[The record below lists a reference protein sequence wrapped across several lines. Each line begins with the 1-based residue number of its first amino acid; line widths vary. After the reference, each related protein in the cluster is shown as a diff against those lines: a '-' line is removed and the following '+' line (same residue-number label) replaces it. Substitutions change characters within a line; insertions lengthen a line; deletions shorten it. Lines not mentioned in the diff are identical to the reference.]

1 MRDRGEDEPLPPERL
16 PGFSTRAIHEGDLM
30 QSGIAEQPVSPPVWL
45 TADYVYESLEHY
57 TDIIN
62 EQRPGFVYGRYGNPT
77 HVALHNI
84 LASLDSAEAAWSFA
98 SGMAAV
104 HTAITTLAQNGDHVL
119 AQKTLYGGTYGFL
132 TKMAPR
138 YGIEASFVD
147 GEADAVASGIR
158 PSTKLVIIEP
168 LANPTFNVVDVRGIA
183 AVCAA
188 RGVALLV
195 DNTVATP
202 YLLRPLE
209 IEGVT
214 LVLHSTTKYIGGH
227 SSLMGGSIAG
237 DRDVIDRIR
246 HFAIDQGSTAGAF
259 EAWLMLLGIQTLPL
273 RVERQCTNAMAVA
286 RFLSDHTKVAKV
298 GYSGL
303 PGHPHHERARAL
315 FDGNRFGP
323 MLSFTL
329 DGGYEAAARMCD
341 SLRVVRV
348 GSSFGS
354 LHSMVAQ
361 PATTSHRQFSRE
373 DREAAG
379 ITDGLIRF
387 AIGGEDPEDLVADLA
402 QALEKV

>member
-1 MRDRGEDEPLPPERL
+1 MPPERL
-16 PGFSTRAIHEGDLM
+16 PGFSTRAIHEGDLA

-57 TDIIN
+57 TDVIR
-62 EQRPGFVYGRYGNPT
+62 ERRPGFVYGRYGNPT
-77 HVALHNI
+77 HVALHSV
-84 LASLDSAEAAWSFA
+84 LASLDGAEAAWSFA

-104 HTAITTLAQNGDHVL
+104 HTAITTLAEKGDHVL
-119 AQKTLYGGTYGFL
+119 AQQTLYGGTYGFL

-138 YGIEASFVD
+138 YGIEASFV
-147 GEADAVASGIR
+147 EAEAEAVAEAIR
-158 PSTKLVIIEP
+158 PSTKVVVIEP
-168 LANPTFNVVDVRGIA
+168 LANPTFAVADVKGVA
-183 AVCAA
+183 AVCAE
-188 RGVALLV
+188 RDVPLLV

-209 IEGVT
+209 LDGVQ

-227 SSLMGGSIAG
+227 SSLIGGSVAG
-237 DRDVIDRIR
+237 DRAMIERIR
-246 HFAIDQGSTAGAF
+246 HAAIEQGTTAGAF
-259 EAWLMLLGIQTLPL
+259 EAWLALIGVQTLGL
-273 RVERQCTNAMAVA
+273 RLERQCANALTVA
-286 RFLSDHTKVAKV
+286 RFLHDHSKVVDV

-303 PGHPHHERARAL
+303 PEHRHHDRARAL
-315 FDGNRFGP
+315 FRRDRFGP

-341 SLRVVRV
+341 SLRLVRV

-361 PATTSHRQFSRE
+361 PATTSHRQFSNE

-379 ITDGLIRF
+379 ITEGLIRF
-387 AIGGEDPEDLVADLA
+387 AVGGEDPDDLLADLA

>member
-1 MRDRGEDEPLPPERL
+1 MGHSGEDQAGAHEPRA
-16 PGFSTRAIHEGDLM
+16 GFSTRAIHEGDTA
-30 QSGIAEQPVSPPVWL
+30 QGGVAEQPVSPPVWL

-57 TDIIN
+57 TDVIN
-62 EQRPGFVYGRYGNPT
+62 ERRPGFVYGRYGNPT
-77 HVALHNI
+77 HVALHNV

-104 HTAITTLAQNGDHVL
+104 HTAITALVEKGEHVL
-119 AQKTLYGGTYGFL
+119 AQRTLYGGTYGFL

-138 YGIEASFVD
+138 YGIDASFAE
-147 GEADAVASGIR
+147 GEADAFGSAIR

-168 LANPTFNVVDVRGIA
+168 LANPTFDVVDVRGIA
-183 AVCAA
+183 ALCAE
-188 RGVALLV
+188 RGVPLLV

-209 IEGVT
+209 LDGVT

-237 DRDVIDRIR
+237 DRALIDRIR
-246 HFAIDQGSTAGAF
+246 HFAIDQGATAGAF
-259 EAWLMLLGIQTLPL
+259 EAWLMLLGVQTLPL
-273 RVERQCTNAMAVA
+273 RVERQSANAMTLA
-286 RFLSDHTKVAKV
+286 RFLNEQPKVARV

-303 PGHPHHERARAL
+303 PDHPHHERAKGL
-315 FDGNRFGP
+315 FDGDRFGP

-341 SLRVVRV
+341 SLHVVRV

-354 LHSMVAQ
+354 LHSMVCQ
-361 PATTSHRQFSRE
+361 PATTSHRQFSKE
-373 DREAAG
+373 DRDAAG
-379 ITDGLIRF
+379 ISDGLIRF
-387 AIGGEDPEDLVADLA
+387 AVGAEDSDDLVADLGR
-402 QALEKV
+402 ALEKV

>member
-1 MRDRGEDEPLPPERL
+1 MPDRGEERPSPAERL
-16 PGFSTRAIHEGDLM
+16 PGFSTRAIHDGDM
-30 QSGIAEQPVSPPVWL
+30 AQGGIAEQPVSPPVWL
-45 TADYVYESLEHY
+45 TADYVYDSLEHY
-57 TDIIN
+57 TDVIN
-62 EQRPGFVYGRYGNPT
+62 ERRPGFVYGRYGNPT
-77 HVALHNI
+77 HVALHNV

-104 HTAITTLAQNGDHVL
+104 HTAITTLVEKGEHVVAQR
-119 AQKTLYGGTYGFL
+119 TLYGGTYGFL

-138 YGIEASFVD
+138 YGIEASFAE
-147 GEADAVASGIR
+147 GEAGAIGSAIR

-168 LANPTFNVVDVRGIA
+168 LANPTFDVVDVRGIA
-183 AVCAA
+183 AVCAE
-188 RGVALLV
+188 RGVPLLV

-202 YLLRPLE
+202 LLLRPLQV
-209 IEGVT
+209 EGVT

-237 DRDVIDRIR
+237 DRGLIDRIR

-273 RVERQCTNAMAVA
+273 RVERQCSNAMAIA
-286 RFLSDHTKVAKV
+286 RFLNEQPKVAKV

-303 PGHPHHERARAL
+303 PNHPGHERAKAL
-315 FDGNRFGP
+315 FDAGRFGP

-329 DGGYEAAARMCD
+329 DGGFEAAARMCD
-341 SLRVVRV
+341 SFRVIRV

-361 PATTSHRQFSRE
+361 PATTSHRQFSKE

-379 ITDGLIRF
+379 ISDGLIRF
-387 AIGGEDPEDLVADLA
+387 AVGGEDADDLVADLA

>member
-1 MRDRGEDEPLPPERL
+1 MADRGDDEPVLPERL
-16 PGFSTRAIHEGDLM
+16 PGFSTRAIHEGDVAH
-30 QSGIAEQPVSPPVWL
+30 SGIAEQPVSPPVWL

-57 TDIIN
+57 TDVIN
-62 EQRPGFVYGRYGNPT
+62 ERRPGFVYGRYGNPT
-77 HVALHNI
+77 HVALHNV
-84 LASLDSAEAAWSFA
+84 LASLDGAEGAWSFA

-104 HTAITTLAQNGDHVL
+104 HTAITTYAEKGDHVL
-119 AQKTLYGGTYGFL
+119 AQQTLYGGTYGFL

-138 YGIEASFVD
+138 YGIEASFVEA
-147 GEADAVASGIR
+147 EADAVAAAIR
-158 PSTKLVIIEP
+158 PATRLVVIEP
-168 LANPTFNVVDVRGIA
+168 LANPTFAVADVRGIA
-183 AVCAA
+183 AVCAE
-188 RGVALLV
+188 RDVPLLV

-209 IEGVT
+209 LEGVS

-227 SSLMGGSIAG
+227 SSLIGGSVAG
-237 DRDVIDRIR
+237 DRAAVDQIK
-246 HFAIDQGSTAGAF
+246 HAAIDQGTTAGAF
-259 EAWLMLLGIQTLPL
+259 EAWLALMGVQTLGL
-273 RVERQCTNAMAVA
+273 RLERQCANAMTVA
-286 RFLSDHTKVAKV
+286 QFLHGHSKAADV

-303 PGHPHHERARAL
+303 PKHPHHERARAL
-315 FDGNRFGP
+315 FDHGQFGP

-329 DGGYEAAARMCD
+329 DGGYEAATQMCD
-341 SLRVVRV
+341 SLRLVRV

-361 PATTSHRQFSRE
+361 PATTSHRQFSKR

-379 ITDGLIRF
+379 IADGLIRF